1 MASLGQLPQHAGR
14 TMHGSRCA
22 TPLLPAPSAARVPAR
37 MHVRAGATPSARP
50 QVNAVAAPPAPPPP
64 EVKTEGKDVVGPVIL
79 NGQTLHSLSKNRLEM
94 INSIA
99 GYVEER
105 VLPVLKDVDKCWQP
119 ADLLPDPASDTFIDE
134 VRELRKRTE
143 CLPDDYWV
151 VLAGDMI
158 TEEALPTYMA
168 MLNTLDGV
176 RDETGAAPTPWGRW
190 TRAWTAEENRHGD
203 TMNKYMYLSGKVNMK
218 AIEVTIQNLIGS
230 GMDPKTENN
239 PYLGFIYTSFQERA
253 TKISHGATARHAKEL
268 GDGVLGKICGHIAA
282 DEGRHEIAYQRI
294 VEKFFELD
302 PSGTM
307 CAFEE
312 MMRKQI
318 VMPAHLM
325 DDLQHKGKTGR
336 SLFADFSS
344 VAQDTKTYTASDY
357 ADIIDHLVKH
367 WKISEITGLSEE
379 GVKAQEYVGK
389 LSTRVRRLA
398 ERAESIKQKKTP
410 KPTPFSWVYDRPV
423 ELRATP

>member
-1 MASLGQLPQHAGR
+1 MNAATASL
-14 TMHGSRCA
+14 
-22 TPLLPAPSAARVPAR
+22 
-37 MHVRAGATPSARP
+37 
-50 QVNAVAAPPAPPPP
+50 AVEPPVTKQP
-64 EVKTEGKDVVGPVIL
+64 GKDVEGPIIL
-79 NGQTLHSLSKNRLEM
+79 NGQTLHSLGPNRLEL

-99 GYVEER
+99 GYVEDR
-105 VLPVLKDVDKCWQP
+105 VLPILKDVDKCWQP
-119 ADLLPDPASDTFIDE
+119 ADLLPDPASNTFIDE
-134 VRELRKRTE
+134 VIELRERTKN
-143 CLPDDYWV
+143 LPDDYWV

-203 TMNKYMYLSGKVNMK
+203 TMNKYMYLSGKVNMH

-239 PYLGFIYTSFQERA
+239 PYLGFLYTSFQERA

-268 GDGVLGKICGHIAA
+268 GDPVLGKICGHIAS
-282 DEGRHEIAYQRI
+282 DEGRHEIGYQRI
-294 VEKFFELD
+294 VEKLFELD
-302 PSGTM
+302 PSGMM

-325 DDLQHKGKTGR
+325 DDMQHRSKTGR

-357 ADIIDHLVKH
+357 ADIMDHLVKH
-367 WKISEITGLSEE
+367 WKISEMTGLTDS
-379 GVKAQEYVGK
+379 GIKAQEYLGK
-389 LSTRVRRLA
+389 LSGRVRKLA
-398 ERAESIKQKKTP
+398 TRAESIKMKKEP
-410 KPTPFSWVYDRPV
+410 KGVPFSWIYDRPV
-423 ELRATP
+423 DLRPN